1 MQTLSANFLSFVL
14 LLILAVSPVQN
25 TIASVSH
32 TNTMASADSN
42 SMQQG
47 MSVSS
52 NTEMQAE
59 HCKGHQSNQC
69 KCDISHCTNVS
80 FTILPITNKFNVSYR
95 SIHFTLSSD
104 SAFVQPLASSLF
116 RPPRV

>member
-32 TNTMASADSN
+32 ANSMK
-42 SMQQG
+42 SMQQE
-47 MSVSS
+47 MTVSS
-52 NTEMQAE
+52 NTEMQAN

-80 FTILPITNKFNVSYR
+80 FTILPISNITRLSYTTVD
-95 SIHFTLSSD
+95 FTSASD